1 MKLVS
6 SVVLIIL
13 LAISLSSVVGCGGEI
28 TTGRS
33 TATETQT
40 EHNPVT
46 EPEDKPQ
53 QPTTTVAGSLHEFG
67 YPAGLID
74 IPYPTG
80 CTFQRV
86 ENNPTDTV
94 EQRFHFT
101 TTNSQQE
108 ICDFHNR
115 EMRELG
121 WQGNAIS
128 GLGSWESADLL
139 VFLATGPG
147 TFSID
152 YGPGWETIKR
162 QESF

>member
-1 MKLVS
+1 MQPMRKSAIIACLGI
-6 SVVLIIL
+6 VVLFVML
-13 LAISLSSVVGCGGEI
+13 FALAGCGGGGGK
-28 TTGRS
+28 T
-33 TATETQT
+33 
-40 EHNPVT
+40 PVT
-46 EPEDKPQ
+46 EPEEKPQ
-53 QPTTTVAGSLHEFG
+53 QPAITVAGSLHELG
-67 YPAGLID
+67 YPGGWID
-74 IPYPTG
+74 IPYPSG

-86 ENNPTDTV
+86 EKNPTDTV

-147 TFSID
+147 TLFID
-152 YGPGWETIKR
+152 YGAGWETIKR
-162 QESF
+162 QEGY